1 MQQELNRTDAVKSVI
16 AIVVFVLGARLL
28 TITLLGHPVSFA
40 PMNALALFCGAYLG
54 ARTLAYLLP
63 FAAIVV
69 SDQVINYMFYG
80 SFVPLYPGWYWQY
93 ACYALFVAIGVWYQ
107 PSRSALRVAGVSVA
121 SSILF
126 FLISNFGVWFS
137 TTIYPPTIGGLEQCF
152 IMGLPFM
159 RQSMIADLFFCAL
172 FFGSFE
178 LVHRTS
184 RRTVSA

>member
-1 MQQELNRTDAVKSVI
+1 MQQDLNRSDAIKSVF
-16 AIVVFVLGARLL
+16 AIVIFVLGSRLI

-54 ARTLAYLLP
+54 ARTLAYILP

-93 ACYALFVAIGVWYQ
+93 ACYALFVAAGIWFQ
-107 PSRSALRVAGVSVA
+107 PNRSALRIAGVSLA
-121 SSILF
+121 SSLLF
-126 FLISNFGVWFS
+126 YLISNFGVWFS
-137 TTIYPPTIGGLEQCF
+137 TAIYPPNLGGLEQCYL
-152 IMGLPFM
+152 MALPFL
-159 RQSMIADLFFCAL
+159 RQAMIADLFFCAL

-178 LVHRTS
+178 LMRFTS
-184 RRTVSA
+184 RRPVTA